1 MLYEQVKDNKIILVI
16 DGENTKKLNHY
27 KKNQRHSRKSQ
38 GSTNSKIV
46 NNAAGLLLPAAWVL
60 LLYMSSFVFYREY
73 QIIDNNI

>member
-38 GSTNSKIV
+38 GSTINSKIV

-60 LLYMSSFVFYREY
+60 LS
-73 QIIDNNI
+73 I